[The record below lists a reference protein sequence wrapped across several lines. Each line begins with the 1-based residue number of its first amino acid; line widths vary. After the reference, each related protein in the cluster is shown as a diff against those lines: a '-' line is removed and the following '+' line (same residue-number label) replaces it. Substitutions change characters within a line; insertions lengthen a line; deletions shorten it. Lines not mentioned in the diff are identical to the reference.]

1 MHFIQYKIQK
11 TSHNRYMLA
20 NLIYVEYILALE
32 QKTNGTLTSPLNQ
45 SVAIDDYANRLYSG
59 KHAFFMLFK
68 RKTVGTLCD
77 EKWFWFPPLVGQY
90 GVEKKM

>member
-1 MHFIQYKIQK
+1 
-11 TSHNRYMLA
+11 MLA

-32 QKTNGTLTSPLNQ
+32 QKTNGTIPSPLNQ
-45 SVAIDDYANRLYSG
+45 SVAINDYANRLYNG
-59 KHAFFMLFK
+59 KHVFFMLFK

-77 EKWFWFPPLVGQY
+77 EKWFWFLPLAGQY